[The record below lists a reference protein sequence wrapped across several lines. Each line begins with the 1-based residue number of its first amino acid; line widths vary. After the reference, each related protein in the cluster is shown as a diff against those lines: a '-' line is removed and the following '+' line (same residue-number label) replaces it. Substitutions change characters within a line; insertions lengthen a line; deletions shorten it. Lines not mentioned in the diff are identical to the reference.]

1 MFDDIRKGTNLN
13 ARVRD
18 RGLTVRHLARFFDAT
33 IWSNLGDGE
42 DVRMTSSDFC

>member
-1 MFDDIRKGTNLN
+1 MFDDIRKGANLN

-33 IWSNLGDGE
+33 IWSNFEDGE
-42 DVRMTSSDFC
+42 DVRIIFSGR